1 MKKILALILG
11 ACIMQAHAVM
21 TDTVLKDFALN
32 DTKISLHV
40 PAELTESFVTSP
52 ENIFITYS
60 SKDTAYSV
68 IFKFSVLSK
77 ANANSLMQGDNFI
90 NTALIPY
97 SDKDKRLY
105 GEYKIVQS
113 FEDKMSRSVLI
124 DSYLTKQ
131 ADEYLP
137 EAYFKINEYIS
148 LKGRVLSTITCR
160 ATGARAQKH
169 MIDSTFS
176 LYHGMCSK
184 IIRQN
189 KELLDTAGRALEPK
203 P

>member
-1 MKKILALILG
+1 MKKLLALMLG
-11 ACIMQAHAVM
+11 ACIMQADATM

-52 ENIFITYS
+52 ENVFITYS

-68 IFKFSVLSK
+68 IFKFSILSK
-77 ANANSLMQGDNFI
+77 GKAKSLMQGDNFI
-90 NTALIPY
+90 NTAVIPY
-97 SDKDKRLY
+97 NDKDKRLY

-113 FEDKMSRSVLI
+113 FKDKMSRSVLI

-148 LKGRVLSTITCR
+148 LNGRVLSTITCR
-160 ATGARAQKH
+160 AAGARAQKH

-176 LYHGMCSK
+176 LYRGMCNK
-184 IIRQN
+184 IISQN